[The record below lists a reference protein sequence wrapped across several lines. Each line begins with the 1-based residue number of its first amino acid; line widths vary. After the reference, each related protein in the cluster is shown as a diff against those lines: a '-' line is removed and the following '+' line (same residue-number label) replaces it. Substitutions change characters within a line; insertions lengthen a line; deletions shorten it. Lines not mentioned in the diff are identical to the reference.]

1 MLSLAMAPAL
11 VIDSDVSIKLE
22 KKKRSR
28 TGPGEGSML
37 RDFTDQQKCSS
48 TQNDSQRLSLCAWMQ
63 AHLEP
68 MGSPVIMVQM
78 DYLAFRVLKVKKE
91 RMEKEGRWVGSC
103 SLILLLLVPMVS
115 FCVGWGHFTKP
126 IWPHSSQKLL
136 QCMFCKAEALMFSIN
151 QPWMEIF
158 PRLG

>member
-1 MLSLAMAPAL
+1 MLSLPMAPAL

-28 TGPGEGSML
+28 TGPAEGTML

-48 TQNDSQRLSLCAWMQ
+48 TQSDSQRLSLCAWMQ

-68 MGSPVIMVQM
+68 MGSPVIMDQM

-91 RMEKEGRWVGSC
+91 RMEKEGRWVGCC
-103 SLILLLLVPMVS
+103 SLILLLLVSMVS
-115 FCVGWGHFTKP
+115 FCVGWGQLHGTSP
-126 IWPHSSQKLL
+126 
-136 QCMFCKAEALMFSIN
+136 N
-151 QPWMEIF
+151 QSG
-158 PRLG
+158 LTLAVSCC